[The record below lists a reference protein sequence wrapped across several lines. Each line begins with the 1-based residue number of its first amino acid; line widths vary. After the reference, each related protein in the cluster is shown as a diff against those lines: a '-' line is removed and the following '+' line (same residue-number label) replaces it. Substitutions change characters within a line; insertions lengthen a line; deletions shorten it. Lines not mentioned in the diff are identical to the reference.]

1 MEKIQLPNGQTLS
14 IPDNIS
20 LEDIALLRQQIK
32 VRFGHDIDETSIL
45 GQAVE
50 IPKGFIR
57 GAANIATDVPL
68 GVASLFDVNN
78 DGAIV
83 GGLRSLKKYIREDS
97 PVGVTPGYE

>member
-20 LEDIALLRQQIK
+20 LEDRALLRQQIK

-50 IPKGFIR
+50 IPKGFSKEIFISLPLYLC
-57 GAANIATDVPL
+57 NI
-68 GVASLFDVNN
+68 VA
-78 DGAIV
+78 
-83 GGLRSLKKYIREDS
+83 
-97 PVGVTPGYE
+97 